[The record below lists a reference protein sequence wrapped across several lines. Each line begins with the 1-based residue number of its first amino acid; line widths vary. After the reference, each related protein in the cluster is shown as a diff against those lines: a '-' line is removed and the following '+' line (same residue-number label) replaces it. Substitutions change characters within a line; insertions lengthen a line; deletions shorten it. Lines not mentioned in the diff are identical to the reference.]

1 MLQQPI
7 KLNYKQI
14 PIGELDFFNTEPY
27 FLKFVLS
34 RLGLFKIDHLMYID
48 VDYINPYEDMP
59 ISGGKVRQMISLVE
73 DRLVEI
79 KNYYNN
85 TVISGVSV
93 DSPQAVIISTVAKKY
108 GLDCILV
115 YGNKSIEKL
124 IEKRSM
130 VENAINN
137 ATRVELCN
145 VGYQNVLDS
154 KVKTL
159 CENEKPY
166 FQIKFGINLD
176 NNKDA
181 LVTSVANQVKNI
193 PDDVDYIV
201 VPCGSAIMYSGILKG
216 LEKFNKKARVIG
228 IQISGI
234 DMINT
239 VYKIVGE
246 ELASKHTFIV
256 DKTYNYHKKLK
267 CKIAEDFYLDPIYEA
282 KAWDYADKFIFSNDR
297 LKGSKFLFWV
307 VGNSLPVREKV
318 Y

>member
-1 MLQQPI
+1 MVITNKNDLTPI
-7 KLNYKQI
+7 EEYNGI
-14 PIGELDFFNTEPY
+14 Y
-27 FLKFVLS
+27 FK
-34 RLGLFKIDHLMYID
+34 RDDLFM
-48 VDYINPYEDMP
+48 PFEDMP

-79 KNYYNN
+79 KDHYNN

-115 YGNKSIEKL
+115 FGNKSIEKL
-124 IEKRSM
+124 KEKRPM

-154 KVKTL
+154 KVRSL
-159 CENEKPY
+159 CEQEKPY

-176 NNKDA
+176 DNEDA
-181 LVTSVANQVKNI
+181 IVNSVANQVENI
-193 PDDVDYIV
+193 PEDIDYII
-201 VPCGSAIMYSGILKG
+201 VPCGSAIMFSGILKG
-216 LEKFNKKARVIG
+216 IEKFNKKAKVIG

-234 DMINT
+234 NMYST
-239 VYKIVGE
+239 VHKILGKDID
-246 ELASKHTFIV
+246 SKHSFIV
-256 DKTYNYHKKLK
+256 DNTYKYHKKLK
-267 CKIAEDFYLDPIYEA
+267 CKISEGFYLDPIYES
-282 KAWDYADKFIFSNDR
+282 KAWDYANKFIFNDER
-297 LKGSKFLFWV
+297 FKGSKFLFWV

>member
-1 MLQQPI
+1 MIIKNKNDLTPI
-7 KLNYKQI
+7 EEYNGI
-14 PIGELDFFNTEPY
+14 Y
-27 FLKFVLS
+27 FK
-34 RLGLFKIDHLMYID
+34 RDDLFM
-48 VDYINPYEDMP
+48 PYEDMP

-124 IEKRSM
+124 IEKRPM

-154 KVKTL
+154 KVLTL

-181 LVTSVANQVKNI
+181 LVTSVANQVENI
-193 PDDVDYIV
+193 PDDIDYII

-246 ELASKHTFIV
+246 ELANKHTFIV

-307 VGNSLPVREKV
+307 VGNSLSVREKV
-318 Y
+318 YQ